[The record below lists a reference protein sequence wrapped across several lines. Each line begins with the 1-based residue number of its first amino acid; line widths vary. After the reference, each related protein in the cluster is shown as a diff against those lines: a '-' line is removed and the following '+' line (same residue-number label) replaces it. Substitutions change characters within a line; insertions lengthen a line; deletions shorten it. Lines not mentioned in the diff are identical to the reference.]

1 MKRLLVFVM
10 IVGIVSL
17 GYTPLVY
24 ADGPELASAKR
35 AVKELSVTPVN
46 DVQSAVGTAVRASAV
61 QQGDSGNNRTKLWV
75 GLALAGLLAVTMI
88 SIDDKVEDTT
98 PSSLRV
104 RRDGC
109 TLFCS

>member
-1 MKRLLVFVM
+1 MKRLLVFVT
-10 IVGIVSL
+10 IVAIVSL

-24 ADGPELASAKR
+24 ADGPVLTSAKK
-35 AVKELSVTPVN
+35 AVQELSV
-46 DVQSAVGTAVRASAV
+46 VGQPASRTAVRASAV

-75 GLALAGLLAVTMI
+75 GLALAGLLAVTMM

-109 TLFCS
+109 TLFCT